1 MTLYEKEYHVIM
13 TEKEFYDISI
23 ELGLNPK
30 QDNWGLYAYYG
41 PGEEDWIA
49 HYDFNDGTGSVYMG
63 NVSNYTKSAIVFKN
77 KLTNRL
83 KQMKLEQL
91 QRKLYKIEDDFV

>member
-1 MTLYEKEYHVIM
+1 M

-23 ELGLNPK
+23 ELGLTPK
-30 QDNWGLYAYYG
+30 QDHWGLYAYYG
-41 PGEEDWIA
+41 TGEDDWIA
-49 HYDFNDGTGSVYMG
+49 HYDFNYGTGSVYTG
-63 NVSNYTKSAIVFKN
+63 EISNYTKSAIVFKN

-91 QRKLYKIEDDFV
+91 QRKLFKIDEDF